1 MGYQLGWR
9 TNWSKT
15 QSNDLP
21 IDVLEQPSTTSEE
34 KCHLLLLP
42 YQGQKS
48 GFALKS
54 MRKRLK
60 TLIPNN
66 FNMQTAYNG
75 KNFK

>member
-66 FNMQTAYNG
+66 SNMQTAYNG